1 MSLFYVYRLSNE
13 NSCEYFF
20 TKTHKAKAL
29 YALKNSKKS
38 SNIKTILQGEYKC
51 EMVTTYNNV
60 TRDFIKNEL
69 QLFYSHNGKI
79 KHVNYEKKQSDNVIY
94 ENIINHNHTKKL
106 NLSYGLSR
114 QEFNFNLLNS
124 HYFKNELRQAS
135 YKHSEFDF
143 YHLDSHTL
151 IELKCLTYSIKKYS
165 TAVINTSKLIYDKY
179 LFIFEYINDDKPN
192 LYFHHYDPSREYN
205 KRFITPKN
213 RLNSCEVID
222 IPVKELRPI
231 TELYKDTYLDVP
243 YYTSINDRVKFSELI
258 FLDKTLI

>member
-1 MSLFYVYRLSNE
+1 MSLYYIYRLSNE

-20 TKTHKAKAL
+20 TRTHKAKAI

-38 SNIKTILQGEYKC
+38 SIIKTILHGEYKC
-51 EMVTTYNNV
+51 EMVTAYHNV
-60 TRDFIKNEL
+60 TREFIKNEL
-69 QLFYSHNGKI
+69 QLFYAHNGKI
-79 KHVNYEKKQSDNVIY
+79 KHVDYAKKQTDNVKY
-94 ENIINHNHTKKL
+94 ENIKIHNNTKKL
-106 NLSYGLSR
+106 NLCYGLSR
-114 QEFNFNLLNS
+114 QELNFNLLNT
-124 HYFKNELRQAS
+124 HYFKNELKQAI

-151 IELKCLTYSIKKYS
+151 IELKCLTYPINKYT
-165 TAVINTSKLIYDKY
+165 TAVMNTSKLIYDKY
-179 LFIFEYINDDKPN
+179 LFIFEYMEDDKPN
-192 LYFHHYDPSREYN
+192 LYFHHYDPNRNYN

-231 TELYKDTYLDVP
+231 TDLYKDTYLDVQF
-243 YYTSINDRVKFSELI
+243 YSSISDRVKFSELI